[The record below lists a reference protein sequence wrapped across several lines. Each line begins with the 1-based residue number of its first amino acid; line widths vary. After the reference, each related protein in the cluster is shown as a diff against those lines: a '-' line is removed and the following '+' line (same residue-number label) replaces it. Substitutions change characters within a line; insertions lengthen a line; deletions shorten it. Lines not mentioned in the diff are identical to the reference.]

1 MIYYNKRQYYNY
13 KLEKGGIMELTIDSI
28 FTKLE
33 AVNYDYI
40 FTNNFFEIKEEEI
53 TYGSKIKYNQ
63 GNIPIKLNLLNKYEN
78 VREIFDNES
87 NKLKKSINLKNDIVE
102 LKNIDIVKVSSSNAK
117 KIARC
122 IFNKYNLKDTF
133 ENNGNKIIVTGR
145 GIEES
150 INKIFSSK
158 DQRKLLQE
166 HFEIF
171 AHLGEIISKATL
183 VNQIRELKCR
193 SDINCWNYYLNN
205 LQINNNNYSLEFDVR
220 SMSNGQNQYRVQRL
234 KKQGRAKKIKT
245 DNSTRDVSKY

>member
-53 TYGSKIKYNQ
+53 TYGSKIKHNQ

-87 NKLKKSINLKNDIVE
+87 NKIKRSINLKNDIVE
-102 LKNIDIVKVSSSNAK
+102 LKNIDIKKLDSKKVKDFIKKEFRKSSNDS
-117 KIARC
+117 I
-122 IFNKYNLKDTF
+122 II
-133 ENNGNKIIVTGR
+133 NNASKIIITNG

-150 INKIFSSK
+150 VNKIFNSRTQRNLLKEHLYIFLNLNKILSGSK
-158 DQRKLLQE
+158 L
-166 HFEIF
+166 I
-171 AHLGEIISKATL
+171 
-183 VNQIRELKCR
+183 NQTKENKGRV
-193 SDINCWNYYLNN
+193 DINYWNYYFNKVN
-205 LQINNNNYSLEFDVR
+205 IDGQEYNIAIDVR
-220 SMSNGQNQYRVQRL
+220 WY
-234 KKQGRAKKIKT
+234 
-245 DNSTRDVSKY
+245 

>member
-40 FTNNFFEIKEEEI
+40 FTNNFFEIKEKEI

-87 NKLKKSINLKNDIVE
+87 NKLKRSINLKNDIVE
-102 LKNIDIVKVSSSNAK
+102 LKNIDIKKLDSKKVKDFIKKEFRKSSNDS
-117 KIARC
+117 I
-122 IFNKYNLKDTF
+122 II
-133 ENNGNKIIVTGR
+133 NNASKIIITNG

-150 INKIFSSK
+150 VNKIFNSRTQRNLLKEHLYIFLNLNKILSGSK
-158 DQRKLLQE
+158 L
-166 HFEIF
+166 I
-171 AHLGEIISKATL
+171 
-183 VNQIRELKCR
+183 NQTKENKGRV
-193 SDINCWNYYLNN
+193 DINYWNYYFNKVN
-205 LQINNNNYSLEFDVR
+205 IDGQEYNIAIDVR
-220 SMSNGQNQYRVQRL
+220 AMKDGTNQYRVQRIE
-234 KKQGRAKKIKT
+234 KNK
-245 DNSTRDVSKY
+245 N

>member
-53 TYGSKIKYNQ
+53 TYGSKIKHNQ

-87 NKLKKSINLKNDIVE
+87 NKIKRSINLKNDIVE
-102 LKNIDIVKVSSSNAK
+102 LKNIDIKKLDSKKVKDFIKKEFRKSSNDS
-117 KIARC
+117 I
-122 IFNKYNLKDTF
+122 II
-133 ENNGNKIIVTGR
+133 NNASKIIITNG

-150 INKIFSSK
+150 VNKIFNSRTQRNLLKEHLYIFLNLNKILSGSK
-158 DQRKLLQE
+158 L
-166 HFEIF
+166 I
-171 AHLGEIISKATL
+171 
-183 VNQIRELKCR
+183 NQTKENKGRV
-193 SDINCWNYYLNN
+193 DINYWNYYFNKVN
-205 LQINNNNYSLEFDVR
+205 IDGQEYNIAIDVR
-220 SMSNGQNQYRVQRL
+220 AMKDGTNQYRVQRIE
-234 KKQGRAKKIKT
+234 KNK
-245 DNSTRDVSKY
+245 N